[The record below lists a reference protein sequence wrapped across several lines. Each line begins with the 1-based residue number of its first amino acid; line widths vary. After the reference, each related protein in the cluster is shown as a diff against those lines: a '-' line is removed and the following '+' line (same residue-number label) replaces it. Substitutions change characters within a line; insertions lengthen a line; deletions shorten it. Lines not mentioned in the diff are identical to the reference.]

1 MSTGDASGAPEAAG
15 LRPDAFRF
23 RHAVEVRF
31 RDLDP
36 LGHVHHTLP
45 LIYFEEARAAYWR
58 DVAGQGGLTGIG
70 YVLAHFDLDFHARIR
85 WPQRLEVLAR
95 VPVVGGKSWVMQ
107 YQLRTAE
114 GELLASGES
123 IQAMYDYQAEQATAV
138 PAEIREGIER
148 YEGRRTSPGED

>member
-1 MSTGDASGAPEAAG
+1 MTMRDASGAPDAAT
-15 LRPDAFRF
+15 LRPDLFRF
-23 RHAVEVRF
+23 RHPVEVRF

-95 VPVVGGKSWVMQ
+95 VPVVGAKSWVMQ
-107 YQLRTAE
+107 YQLRSAE

-123 IQAMYDYQAEQATAV
+123 VQAMYDCAAERTTAV
-138 PAEIREGIER
+138 PDDIRERIAR
-148 YEGRRTSPGED
+148 YENG

>member
-70 YVLAHFDLDFHARIR
+70 YIMGEVTLRYHARIHF
-85 WPQRLEVLAR
+85 PQQLEVLAR
-95 VPVVGGKSWVMQ
+95 VARLGGKSWSMQ
-107 YQLRTAE
+107 YQLRGTG

-123 IQAMYDYQAEQATAV
+123 TQVMYDYAAGAAIPFPED
-138 PAEIREGIER
+138 IRERITR
-148 YEGRRTSPGED
+148 YENG